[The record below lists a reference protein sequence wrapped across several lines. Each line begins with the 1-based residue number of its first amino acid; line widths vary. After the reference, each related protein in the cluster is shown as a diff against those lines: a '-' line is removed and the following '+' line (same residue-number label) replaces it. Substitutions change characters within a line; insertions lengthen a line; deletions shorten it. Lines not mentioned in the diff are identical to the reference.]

1 MRLIAGWLLS
11 GIVLAAAWDDLRS
24 GRISNQLI
32 VTGLFAGF
40 LCQVVHYKAVGI
52 VLFLGGSLLTLL
64 LLGVLFYFRMLGA
77 GDIKLFCVVG
87 GFLGAMDLLKC
98 MLAAVVF
105 GAVWS
110 SWILWKR
117 HLWTE
122 RFGYFMQ
129 YTATYAKERHWKSY
143 LDGVGK
149 AGRIC
154 FSLPI
159 LASVLCYMGGWI

>member
-1 MRLIAGWLLS
+1 MRPIAGWLLS

-32 VTGLFAGF
+32 VTGLLAGF
-40 LCQVVHYKAVGI
+40 LCQVVQYKAAGI
-52 VLFLGGSLLTLL
+52 VLFLGGSLLPLL
-64 LLGVLFYFRMLGA
+64 LLGMLFYFRMLGA

-98 MLAAVVF
+98 MLVAVVF

-110 SWILWKR
+110 FWILWRR

-129 YTATYAKERHWKSY
+129 YTAMYAKERHWKSY

>member
-1 MRLIAGWLLS
+1 MRPIAGWLLS

-40 LCQVVHYKAVGI
+40 LCQVVQYKAAGI
-52 VLFLGGSLLTLL
+52 VLFLGGSLLPLL

-77 GDIKLFCVVG
+77 GDINLFCVVG

>member
-1 MRLIAGWLLS
+1 MENEANCRVAAVWHCAGGGMGRSSIRTDIESAECDRVARRFSLS
-11 GIVLAAAWDDLRS
+11 G
-24 GRISNQLI
+24 
-32 VTGLFAGF
+32 
-40 LCQVVHYKAVGI
+40 
-52 VLFLGGSLLTLL
+52 
-64 LLGVLFYFRMLGA
+64 RMLGA

-98 MLAAVVF
+98 MLVAVVF

-110 SWILWKR
+110 FWILWKR

-129 YTATYAKERHWKSY
+129 YTAMYAKERHWKSY